1 MLRFTLDF
9 VFGWFAFP
17 RWESRD
23 EQYNLDNRVI
33 LLDFVTEWLAV
44 EEGGKGNKI
53 PSLKTLCAQRI
64 AMELFRTFLCDIDQN
79 FENRNMVYFAIDLFY
94 HITLELSK
102 LSMYDAQAHVYPFV
116 MEEVCIFVTVYLLYI
131 DFRELDFVPED
142 RHDLQIPIPEQSEN
156 DVWWWNDTGKCLVF
170 GRICSEK

>member
-9 VFGWFAFP
+9 VFGWFAF
-17 RWESRD
+17 RRLESRD

-102 LSMYDAQAHVYPFV
+102 LSMYMMPRR
-116 MEEVCIFVTVYLLYI
+116 MSIRL
-131 DFRELDFVPED
+131 
-142 RHDLQIPIPEQSEN
+142 
-156 DVWWWNDTGKCLVF
+156 
-170 GRICSEK
+170 